1 MGRKAVI
8 TGLGIVS
15 PIGIGHQRFW
25 KAAVSGTSGLGIPQ
39 SVAAARIPAESRIV
53 GEVKDFKPRDWM
65 QSQIYR
71 SAGRF
76 SQFAIAAAKMAE
88 EDSGLAFD
96 SLQSDKIQVAIG
108 TSVNGQADVAENNF
122 HKFLLGEGV
131 PVWAALE
138 YPAHAAT
145 GHVAIGI
152 RANGHTTTFASA
164 CAAGLE
170 AIVWG
175 ARSIAQGTATTAVV
189 GGTEAPL
196 SDFVLEVFHSVGV
209 LARWSGPPSQASRPF
224 DGRRTGLVLAEGAA
238 VVVLEQ
244 EQQALRRGA
253 RIYARVLGAA
263 SATEGV
269 HLRKLD
275 PSGRIVER
283 VIQLAVRDAGVS
295 LSDIDYI
302 CAHGNS
308 MLDYDASETAGIKR
322 AFGRRAWSIPVSS
335 IKSMCG
341 QALAASSAMQ
351 VVAATLAIDHNVV
364 PPTINYE
371 VPDPGCDL
379 DYVPNHARIARL
391 RTALVLAHS
400 LGGAHV
406 AMVLGSPSA

>member
-1 MGRKAVI
+1 MVHKAVI

-25 KAAVSGTSGLGIPQ
+25 KAAVSGTSGLGTPQ
-39 SVAAARIPAESRIV
+39 SISAARIPPESRIV
-53 GEVKDFKPRDWM
+53 GEVKDFQPRDWM
-65 QSQIYR
+65 PSHVYR

-76 SQFAIAAAKMAE
+76 SQFAIAAARLAE
-88 EDSGLAFD
+88 QDSGLSFD
-96 SLQSDKIQVAIG
+96 RLCSENVHVAIG
-108 TSVNGQADVAENNF
+108 TSVNGHADVAESNF
-122 HKFLLGEGV
+122 QKFLTGGDL
-131 PVWAALE
+131 PFWAALE

-145 GHVAIGI
+145 GHVAIGV

-170 AIVWG
+170 AIAWG
-175 ARSIAQGTATTAVV
+175 ARSIERGAATTAVV

-196 SDFVLEVFHSVGV
+196 SDFILEVFHSVGV
-209 LARWSGPPSQASRPF
+209 LARWSGVPSQASRPF
-224 DGRRTGLVLAEGAA
+224 DAQRSGLVLAEGAA
-238 VVVLEQ
+238 VVVVED
-244 EQQALRRGA
+244 EEQALRRGA
-253 RIYARVLGAA
+253 RVYARILGAA
-263 SATEGV
+263 SATEGM

-275 PSGRIVER
+275 PSGKIVEQ
-283 VIQLAVRDAGVS
+283 VIKLALRDAGVP

-308 MLDYDASETAGIKR
+308 MPDYDASETAGIKR
-322 AFGRRAWSIPVSS
+322 AFGKRAWSIPVSS

-351 VVAATLAIDHNVV
+351 VVAASLAIGNDVV

-379 DYVPNHARIARL
+379 DYVPNRARVARL

-406 AMVLGSPSA
+406 AMVLGSPLA

>member
-1 MGRKAVI
+1 MARKAVI

-25 KAAVSGTSGLGIPQ
+25 KAAVSGTSGLGRPQ
-39 SVAAARIPAESRIV
+39 SISAARIPAESRIV
-53 GEVKDFKPRDWM
+53 GEVKDFRPRDWM
-65 QSQIYR
+65 PSQIYR

-76 SQFAIAAAKMAE
+76 SQFAIAAARMAE
-88 EDSGLAFD
+88 ADSGLSFERLC
-96 SLQSDKIQVAIG
+96 SEEVHVAIG
-108 TSVNGQADVAENNF
+108 TSVNGEVDIAESTF
-122 HKFLLGEGV
+122 HKVLGGEEL
-131 PVWAALE
+131 PFWAALE

-145 GHVAIGI
+145 GHVAIDI
-152 RANGHTTTFASA
+152 QANGHTTTFASA

-170 AIVWG
+170 SIAWG
-175 ARSIAQGTATTAVV
+175 ARSIRHGTASTAVV

-196 SDFVLEVFHSVGV
+196 SDFILEVFHSVGV
-209 LARWSGPPSQASRPF
+209 LARWKGAPSQACRPF
-224 DGRRTGLVLAEGAA
+224 DGQRSGLVLAEGAA
-238 VVVLEQ
+238 VVVIEE

-253 RIYARVLGAA
+253 RIYARVLGSA
-263 SATEGV
+263 SATEGA
-269 HLRKLD
+269 HLRKVD
-275 PSGRIVER
+275 PSGKIVER
-283 VIQLAVRDAGVS
+283 VIQLAVKDAGVR

-308 MLDYDASETAGIKR
+308 MPDYDASETAGIKR
-322 AFGRRAWSIPVSS
+322 AFGARAWSIPISS

-351 VVAATLAIDHNVV
+351 VVAAALAIGNGVV

-379 DYVPNHARIARL
+379 DYVPNHARIARV
-391 RTALVLAHS
+391 RTVLVLAHS

>member
-1 MGRKAVI
+1 MARKAVI

-25 KAAVSGTSGLGIPQ
+25 KAAVSGTSGLGTPQ
-39 SVAAARIPAESRIV
+39 SISAARLPAESRIV
-53 GEVKDFKPRDWM
+53 GEVKDFRPRDWM
-65 QSQIYR
+65 PSQVYR

-76 SQFAIAAAKMAE
+76 SQFAIAAARMAE
-88 EDSGLAFD
+88 EDSGLSFD
-96 SLQSDKIQVAIG
+96 RLSSEEVHVAIG
-108 TSVNGQADVAENNF
+108 TSVNGHADVAEHNF
-122 HKFLLGEGV
+122 QKFLTGQDV

-170 AIVWG
+170 SIAWG
-175 ARSIAQGTATTAVV
+175 ARSIQHGTATTAVV

-196 SDFVLEVFHSVGV
+196 SDFILEVFHSVGV
-209 LARWSGPPSQASRPF
+209 LARWTGAPSHASRPF
-224 DGRRTGLVLAEGAA
+224 DGRRSGLVLAEGAA
-238 VVVLEQ
+238 VVVVEE
-244 EQQALRRGA
+244 EQQAIRRGA

-263 SATEGV
+263 SATEGI

-275 PSGRIVER
+275 PSGKIVER
-283 VIQLAVRDAGVS
+283 VIRLAVRDAGLQ

-308 MLDYDASETAGIKR
+308 MPDYDAAETAGIKG
-322 AFGRRAWSIPVSS
+322 AFGKRAWNIPVSS

-351 VVAATLAIDHNVV
+351 VVAAALAIDHDVI

-379 DYVPNHARIARL
+379 DYVPNRARVARV
-391 RTALVLAHS
+391 RTALILAHS

-406 AMVLGSPSA
+406 AMVLGSPTA